1 MKTAHRRLAGWI
13 AGGAAAAVLCTGG
26 IAIGTTAAQAATA
39 SGSASA
45 SVANADY
52 SWFGGQNSD
61 SGGDGYGYGDNGYG
75 YGGFGGYGGGYGGGS
90 AGDGSSASGSPGTT
104 TATAAQ
110 QKGVVVIDT
119 VLAYDQAQA
128 AGTGIV
134 LSSTGEILTNNHVI
148 AGATS
153 IQVTVPSTGA
163 TYTATVVGTDPTDD
177 IAVLKLQNAS
187 GLATAKLDSG
197 GGVSTGD
204 AVTAVGNAGGTG
216 TLVQAS
222 GSVTGTGASITTQAE
237 GSAPSENLSGLI
249 ETDAGI
255 QAGDSGGPLYD
266 SQGEVVG
273 IDTAASSNTSVPDGY
288 AIPIA
293 DALSIAHEIEA
304 GHSSATITIGA
315 RAFLGIGLSDQSGY
329 SAAAGA
335 QIAQVYDGTPA
346 ADAGLAAGDVIT
358 AVDGTTISS
367 NDDLS
372 SALAHHRPG
381 DTVRITWVDESGA
394 SQSASVTLTS
404 GPAA

>member
-1 MKTAHRRLAGWI
+1 MNSAPRRLAGWI
-13 AGGAAAAVLCTGG
+13 AGGVAAAVLCTGG
-26 IAIGTTAAQAATA
+26 LAIGVAGAQAATA

-45 SVANADY
+45 SVSSADY
-52 SWFGGQNSD
+52 SWYGGQSSD
-61 SGGDGYGYGDNGYG
+61 SGDNGYGYGDNGYG
-75 YGGFGGYGGGYGGGS
+75 YGGFGGYGGGYGSGGS
-90 AGDGSSASGSPGTT
+90 SSSGSSGTT
-104 TATAAQ
+104 TTTASAAQ
-110 QKGVVVIDT
+110 QKGIVVIDT

-134 LSSTGEILTNNHVI
+134 LSGTGEILTNNHVI

-163 TYTATVVGTDPTDD
+163 TYTATVVGTDATDD

-237 GSAPSENLSGLI
+237 GSAPSESLSGLI
-249 ETDAGI
+249 ETDADI

-266 SQGEVVG
+266 AQGEVVG
-273 IDTAASSNTSVPDGY
+273 IDTAASSNTSQPDGY

-293 DALSIAHEIEA
+293 TALSIAHEIEA
-304 GHSSATITIGA
+304 GHASSTIAVGA
-315 RAFLGIGLSDQSGY
+315 RAFLGIGLSDQSGS
-329 SAAAGA
+329 SAASGA
-335 QIAQVYDGTPA
+335 EVAQVFNGTPA
-346 ADAGLAAGDVIT
+346 ADAGLAAGAVIT
-358 AVDGTTISS
+358 DVDGTTISS
-367 NDDLS
+367 NEDLS
-372 SALAHHRPG
+372 TALAQHKPG
-381 DTVRITWVDESGA
+381 DRVNITWVDQSGV

>member
-13 AGGAAAAVLCTGG
+13 AGGVAAAVLCTGG
-26 IAIGTTAAQAATA
+26 IAIGATTAQAATA
-39 SGSASA
+39 SGSPSA
-45 SVANADY
+45 SVADY
-52 SWFGGQNSD
+52 SWYGGQNSD
-61 SGGDGYGYGDNGYG
+61 SGGNGYGYGDNGYG

-90 AGDGSSASGSPGTT
+90 SGTTTT

-134 LSSTGEILTNNHVI
+134 LAGDGEILTNNHVI

-163 TYTATVVGTDPTDD
+163 TYTASVVGTDATHD

-237 GSAPSENLSGLI
+237 GSAPSERLSGLI
-249 ETDAGI
+249 ETDADI

-273 IDTAASSNTSVPDGY
+273 IDTAASSNTAVPDGY

-293 DALSIAHEIEA
+293 AALSIAREIAA
-304 GHSSATITIGA
+304 GHSTSTITIGS
-315 RAFLGIGLSDQSGY
+315 RAFLGIGLSDQSAY
-329 SAAAGA
+329 ASASGA
-335 QIAQVYDGTPA
+335 EVAQVFSGTPA
-346 ADAGLAAGDVIT
+346 AGAGLAAGDVIT

-372 SALAHHRPG
+372 SALAQHKPG
-381 DTVRITWVDESGA
+381 DTVRITWVDQSGG
-394 SQSASVTLTS
+394 SQSASVALTR

>member
-13 AGGAAAAVLCTGG
+13 AGGVAAAVLCTGG
-26 IAIGTTAAQAATA
+26 IAIGTTTAQAATA
-39 SGSASA
+39 SGSPSA
-45 SVANADY
+45 SLADY
-52 SWFGGQNSD
+52 SWYGGQNSD
-61 SGGDGYGYGDNGYG
+61 SGGNGYGYGDNGYEYG

-90 AGDGSSASGSPGTT
+90 SGGSSGTTTT

-134 LSSTGEILTNNHVI
+134 LAGDGEILTNNHVI

-163 TYTATVVGTDPTDD
+163 TYTASVVGTDATHD

-237 GSAPSENLSGLI
+237 GSAPSESLSGLI

-273 IDTAASSNTSVPDGY
+273 IDTAASSNTAVPDGY

-293 DALSIAHEIEA
+293 TALSIAHEIEA
-304 GHSSATITIGA
+304 GHSTSTITIGA
-315 RAFLGIGLSDQSGY
+315 RAFLGIGLSDRSAYASASG
-329 SAAAGA
+329 AEV
-335 QIAQVYDGTPA
+335 AQVFSGTPA
-346 ADAGLAAGDVIT
+346 AGAGLAAGDVIT

-372 SALAHHRPG
+372 SALAQHKPG
-381 DTVRITWVDESGA
+381 DTVRITWVDQGGG